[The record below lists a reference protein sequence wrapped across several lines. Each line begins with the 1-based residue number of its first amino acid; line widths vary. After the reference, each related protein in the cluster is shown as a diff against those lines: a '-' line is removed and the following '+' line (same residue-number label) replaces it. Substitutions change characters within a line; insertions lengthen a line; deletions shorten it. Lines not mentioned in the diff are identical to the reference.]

1 MTQARHSTSQHQATH
16 LEKGL
21 GLKDAIALV
30 VGTIIGTGI
39 FLKAAIMTQT
49 AGSIAAVMLA
59 WVVAAVLSLLGA
71 LCYAELGSRMPESGG
86 EYVFLKK
93 GWHPAAGFLYGWTRF
108 WIGSPSAISAYAAGS
123 AAFAAGFMNVDAVGG
138 KTVFAISLVW
148 IFTVINCFRVNYG
161 GKVQVALTVM
171 KIGLI
176 VSIAAGVFILSPA
189 GDWAH
194 FTSGPNMTFES
205 LVAPSFGAAVLAAL
219 WAFDGWNNMP
229 MAAAEIRDGQRNV
242 PKALITGIGIV
253 TLMYVIANLA
263 WFYGVHYDEI
273 ITSNSTKFKDALPVA
288 SKAVLPFMGQSGVA
302 FVSAA
307 FVLSAIGAM
316 NGSILT
322 SARVPWAM
330 ARDGLFPNWMAKLN
344 PATHVPVRAIL
355 IQGVCATLLAA
366 SGTFDQLTDYVVFS
380 SWIWYAMAAASLF
393 RLRKIDDNF
402 QGYRIKWFPL
412 VPILFIAS
420 SLWLMLQ
427 AIYSNPIA
435 CAIGAVIIMAGIPV
449 YWWLSKNKSSPQTV
463 DLAS

>member
-1 MTQARHSTSQHQATH
+1 
-16 LEKGL
+16 
-21 GLKDAIALV
+21 
-30 VGTIIGTGI
+30 
-39 FLKAAIMTQT
+39 
-49 AGSIAAVMLA
+49 
-59 WVVAAVLSLLGA
+59 
-71 LCYAELGSRMPESGG
+71 
-86 EYVFLKK
+86 
-93 GWHPAAGFLYGWTRF
+93 
-108 WIGSPSAISAYAAGS
+108 
-123 AAFAAGFMNVDAVGG
+123 
-138 KTVFAISLVW
+138 
-148 IFTVINCFRVNYG
+148 
-161 GKVQVALTVM
+161 
-171 KIGLI
+171 
-176 VSIAAGVFILSPA
+176 
-189 GDWAH
+189 
-194 FTSGPNMTFES
+194 
-205 LVAPSFGAAVLAAL
+205 VLAAL

-330 ARDGLFPNWMAKLN
+330 ARDGLFPKWMAKLN

-412 VPILFIAS
+412 VPIVFIAS

-427 AIYSNPIA
+427 AVYSNPIA

-449 YWWLSKNKSSPQTV
+449 YWWLSKNKSRPQTV